1 MVEKFWNKYRISSA
15 RMQNWDYGWN
25 GAYFIT
31 ICTKNRRHYFGEI
44 INSEMHLNETGK
56 LAEQYWLEIPIHF
69 PFIELGNF
77 QVMPNHFHGIL
88 IIDKMKYNGNVDVN
102 VDVND
107 DGNVG
112 GNDDGNDG
120 GNDRDKA
127 MPCLFADPIAADP
140 IAADP
145 IATNSADSA
154 TADPTTA
161 NPAIA
166 DPADP
171 IAANPATAD
180 PADPIAADPIAT
192 NSADPNSIAPV
203 PAPTNKTI
211 GQLRFQNQGS
221 GTISSVLGS
230 YKSVVSKY
238 AHRINKDFN
247 WQSRFYDHIIRDAG
261 SFERIQNYIENNPK
275 NWKEDKFYE

>member
-1 MVEKFWNKYRISSA
+1 MAEKFRNKYRISST
-15 RMQNWDYGWN
+15 RLQNWDYGWD

-56 LAEQYWLEIPIHF
+56 LAEKYWLEIPVHF

-88 IIDKMKYNGNVDVN
+88 IIDKTKY
-102 VDVND
+102 
-107 DGNVG
+107 
-112 GNDDGNDG
+112 G

-127 MPCLFADPIAADP
+127 MPCLCVDPV
-140 IAADP
+140 
-145 IATNSADSA
+145 
-154 TADPTTA
+154 
-161 NPAIA
+161 

-171 IAANPATAD
+171 TAA
-180 PADPIAADPIAT
+180 
-192 NSADPNSIAPV
+192 V

-221 GTISSVLGS
+221 GTISSILGS
-230 YKSVVSKY
+230 FKSIVSKY
-238 AHRINKDFN
+238 AHLINANFA
-247 WQSRFYDHIIRDAG
+247 WQSRFHDHIIRDAL